1 MLTDDMLRQ
10 AAAES
15 STAFV
20 RAVEQDYDDNRP
32 YSPSHQFEKKMK
44 RLTRRANHPNL
55 YRSAQR
61 VASVVLAI
69 LLAGS
74 AWLTVDVQA
83 REAFFGWV
91 KEVYEELYVYRL
103 TGEVVEQGTENNYAL
118 GWIPDGYT
126 EMYEGDLGGTFSVI
140 YNNDL
145 GQMLDFSYTTN
156 TEQVDWFLYG
166 ENMERYQVEIGS
178 SVGDFLY
185 STDDQ
190 TSNALVWMQD
200 DQTGFYLSGFFDEDE
215 LILMAENIVKK

>member
-20 RAVEQDYDDNRP
+20 QAVEQDYDDNRP
-32 YSPSHQFEKKMK
+32 YSPSHLFEKKMK
-44 RLTRRANHPNL
+44 QLTRRANHPNL

-103 TGEVVEQGTENNYAL
+103 TGEVAEQGTENNYAL

-126 EMYEGDLGGTFSVI
+126 KMYEGDLGGTFSAI
-140 YNNDL
+140 YKNDL

-166 ENMERYQVEIGS
+166 ENMEQYQVEIGS

-190 TSNALVWMQD
+190 TSNAIVWMQD